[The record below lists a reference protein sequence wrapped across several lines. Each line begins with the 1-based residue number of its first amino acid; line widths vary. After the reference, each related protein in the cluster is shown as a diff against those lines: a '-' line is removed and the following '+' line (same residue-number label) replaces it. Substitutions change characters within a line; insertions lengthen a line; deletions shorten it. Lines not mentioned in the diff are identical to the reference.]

1 MDKGVG
7 VDQADR
13 HFRFWIEDVLMKVGK
28 FTIRICFLWFIHIH
42 GFLIHYNCLTLPHAT
57 SLEHLQARQL
67 LAYRDWS
74 HSSSYIR
81 SAATGE

>member
-42 GFLIHYNCLTLPHAT
+42 GF
-57 SLEHLQARQL
+57 
-67 LAYRDWS
+67 
-74 HSSSYIR
+74 
-81 SAATGE
+81 